1 MERIGLDLLLFRWF
15 VCVDDPRRSPRA
27 LKELEPT
34 SKARLAPTFLAA
46 VLSQPWPLL
55 LRHGPCRRPPLRETA
70 FTGPAKPLYP
80 APGPAS
86 LKAVVQRK
94 IDITWLRDRPIP
106 LSRDHLV
113 VRQPSIT

>member
-70 FTGPAKPLYP
+70 FTGPGKL
-80 APGPAS
+80 
-86 LKAVVQRK
+86 L
-94 IDITWLRDRPIP
+94 
-106 LSRDHLV
+106 
-113 VRQPSIT
+113 